1 VVSKIKHMKNTS
13 WKTTGSGIAAIIA
26 AVASA
31 AQLLLDGNTMTN
43 PDWAGTIAAVTAGFG
58 LIFARDNDKSS
69 EDVNNK

>member
-1 VVSKIKHMKNTS
+1 MKNTS

-58 LIFARDNDKSS
+58 LIFARDNDKPS
-69 EDVNNK
+69 EGVNSK